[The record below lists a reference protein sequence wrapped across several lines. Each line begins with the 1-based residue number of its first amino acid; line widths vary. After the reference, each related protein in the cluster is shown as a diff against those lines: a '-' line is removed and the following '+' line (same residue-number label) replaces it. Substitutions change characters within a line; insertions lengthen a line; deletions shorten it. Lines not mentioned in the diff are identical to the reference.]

1 MTEQNKPFYEKF
13 VKKNEA
19 KIHHQKKKEI
29 DEPLTK
35 EKRSEKKNNREEFPV
50 KIVKTKNTGKNIFK
64 ENDADTKALLNSFDL
79 IIKDALKLS
88 SKQTASIPKD
98 IRILFHELTNER
110 GARKVNYLNNPV
122 KLTAYIYHYMWW
134 NLVRISKLIGN
145 LDFDLKDGDII
156 ADFGCGP
163 MTLMCAFWIAKPE
176 LRSKK
181 LHWYC
186 ADISG
191 KALAAGEALFNSLF
205 AFTNQNAGIEQ
216 TSNWKLTKL
225 NGSFGLPLKEKV
237 NLFVSANMFNEIFW
251 DSSIKI
257 EGEAERAAK
266 TIQHYLQK
274 NGAALIIEPGIPLAG
289 EFVSALRKNFIE
301 KKYKIISPCP
311 HVEICPIPG
320 RKTAEQNNIKYPIA
334 SDKWCHFSFYADDAP
349 PKLVELSEAARL
361 EKTRA
366 SLSFIY
372 CRGEEKKEKPIE
384 YKNEKKEKQSDL
396 ENEKKDFL
404 ARISSEIIK
413 LGDGKI
419 GRYACSEKGFL
430 LLTEKKSS
438 WSKLKEYV
446 DGSLIKIENE
456 KINRFFHDRKTG
468 ALIIR
473 V

>member
-29 DEPLTK
+29 DDPLTK

-88 SKQTASIPKD
+88 SKQAASVPKD

-110 GARKVNYLNNPV
+110 GSRKVNYLNNPV

-191 KALAAGEALFNSLF
+191 KALTAGEALFNSLF

-257 EGEAERAAK
+257 EGEAERAAR

-320 RKTAEQNNIKYPIA
+320 KKTAEQKNIKYPIA

-372 CRGEEKKEKPIE
+372 CRGEEKKEK
-384 YKNEKKEKQSDL
+384 QADL

-430 LLTEKKSS
+430 LLTEKKGAR
-438 WSKLKEYV
+438 SKLKEYV

>member
-29 DEPLTK
+29 DEDLNK
-35 EKRSEKKNNREEFPV
+35 EKRSEKKNNREEFQV

-64 ENDADTKALLNSFDL
+64 ENDEDTKALLNSFDL

-88 SKQTASIPKD
+88 SKQAASVPKD

-110 GARKVNYLNNPV
+110 GLRKVNYLNNPV

-191 KALAAGEALFNSLF
+191 KALAAGEALVNSLF
-205 AFTNQNAGIEQ
+205 AFTNQKAGIKQ
-216 TSNWKLTKL
+216 ASNWKLTKL

-257 EGEAERAAK
+257 EGEAERAAR
-266 TIQHYLQK
+266 TIRHYLQK
-274 NGAALIIEPGIPLAG
+274 DGAALIIEPGIPLAG

-311 HVEICPIPG
+311 HAEICPIPG
-320 RKTAEQNNIKYPIA
+320 KKTSEQKNIKYPIA

-372 CRGEEKKEKPIE
+372 CRGEEKKEKQAE
-384 YKNEKKEKQSDL
+384 SKKG
-396 ENEKKDFL
+396 KKDFL

-430 LLTEKKSS
+430 LLTEKKEAR
-438 WSKLKEYV
+438 SKLKEYV
-446 DGSLIKIENE
+446 DGSLIKIEDE
-456 KINRFFHDRKTG
+456 KTNRFFHDRKTG

>member
-13 VKKNEA
+13 VKKNES
-19 KIHHQKKKEI
+19 KFHHQKKKEI
-29 DEPLTK
+29 DEDPNK
-35 EKRSEKKNNREEFPV
+35 EKRTEKKNKQEEFPI

-64 ENDADTKALLNSFDL
+64 ENDENTNRLLNSFDL

-110 GARKVNYLNNPV
+110 SSRKVNYLNNPV

-145 LDFDLKDGDII
+145 LDFDLKDGDVI

-176 LRSKK
+176 LRAKK

-191 KALAAGEALFNSLF
+191 KALAAGEALFNSLVD
-205 AFTNQNAGIEQ
+205 FTNQSKHGIEQ
-216 TSNWKLTKL
+216 VSNWKLTKL

-237 NLFVSANMFNEIFW
+237 KLFVSANMFNEIFW
-251 DSSIKI
+251 DSSIKV

-266 TIQHYLQK
+266 TILHYLQK
-274 NGAALIIEPGIPLAG
+274 DGAALVIEPGIPLAG
-289 EFVSALRKNFIE
+289 EFISALRKNFIE
-301 KKYKIISPCP
+301 KKCGILSPCP
-311 HVEICPIPG
+311 HSEICPIPG
-320 RKTAEQNNIKYPIA
+320 KKAFEKSDVKYPIA

-349 PKLVELSEAARL
+349 SKLVELSEAAKL

-372 CRGEEKKEKPIE
+372 CRAEKLKQESESGRADHADSKKE
-384 YKNEKKEKQSDL
+384 
-396 ENEKKDFL
+396 FL

-413 LGDGKI
+413 LGEGKI

-430 LLTEKKSS
+430 LLTEKKGAR
-438 WSKLKEYV
+438 SKLKEYV
-446 DGSLIKIENE
+446 DGTLIKIENE

-468 ALIIR
+468 ALIIQ

>member
-19 KIHHQKKKEI
+19 KIHHQKKKEKEI
-29 DEPLTK
+29 DENLNK
-35 EKRSEKKNNREEFPV
+35 EKRPEKKNNREEFPV

-88 SKQTASIPKD
+88 SKQVASVPKD

-110 GARKVNYLNNPV
+110 GARKVNYLNNPI
-122 KLTAYIYHYMWW
+122 KLTSYIYHYMWW

-266 TIQHYLQK
+266 TIQHYIQD

-311 HVEICPIPG
+311 HSEICPIPG
-320 RKTAEQNNIKYPIA
+320 KKMSEQKNIKYPIA

-349 PKLVELSEAARL
+349 PKLVQLSEAARL

-372 CRGEEKKEKPIE
+372 CRGEEKKEK
-384 YKNEKKEKQSDL
+384 QADL

-430 LLTEKKSS
+430 LLTEKKGAR
-438 WSKLKEYV
+438 SKLKEYV

-468 ALIIR
+468 ALIIQ

>member
-19 KIHHQKKKEI
+19 KIHHQKKEEI
-29 DEPLTK
+29 DENLNK
-35 EKRSEKKNNREEFPV
+35 EKISEKKNNREEFPV

-110 GARKVNYLNNPV
+110 GSRKVNYLNNPV

-205 AFTNQNAGIEQ
+205 TFTNQNAGIEQ
-216 TSNWKLTKL
+216 TSKWKLTKL

-266 TIQHYLQK
+266 IIQHYLQE

-320 RKTAEQNNIKYPIA
+320 KKTAEQKNIKYPIA

-372 CRGEEKKEKPIE
+372 CRGEEKKEK
-384 YKNEKKEKQSDL
+384 QADL

-430 LLTEKKSS
+430 LLTEKKGSR
-438 WSKLKEYV
+438 SKLKEYV

-468 ALIIR
+468 ALIIQ

>member
-29 DEPLTK
+29 DENLNK
-35 EKRSEKKNNREEFPV
+35 EKRSEKKNNRKEFPV

-79 IIKDALKLS
+79 IIKNALKLS

-372 CRGEEKKEKPIE
+372 CRGEG
-384 YKNEKKEKQSDL
+384 KKEKQAESKKG
-396 ENEKKDFL
+396 KKDFL

-413 LGDGKI
+413 LGDGQI
-419 GRYACSEKGFL
+419 GR
-430 LLTEKKSS
+430 
-438 WSKLKEYV
+438 
-446 DGSLIKIENE
+446 
-456 KINRFFHDRKTG
+456 
-468 ALIIR
+468 
-473 V
+473 

>member
-13 VKKNEA
+13 VKKNET

-29 DEPLTK
+29 DENLN
-35 EKRSEKKNNREEFPV
+35 EKKIKKKNNREEFPV

-79 IIKDALKLS
+79 IIKNALKLS
-88 SKQTASIPKD
+88 SKQAASVPKD

-110 GARKVNYLNNPV
+110 GSRKVNYLNNPV

-163 MTLMCAFWIAKPE
+163 MTLMCAFWIARPE

-372 CRGEEKKEKPIE
+372 CRGEEKKEK
-384 YKNEKKEKQSDL
+384 QADL

-413 LGDGKI
+413 LGDGKV

-430 LLTEKKSS
+430 LLTETKGAR
-438 WSKLKEYV
+438 SKLKEYV

-468 ALIIR
+468 ALIIQ